1 MQCITE
7 NEELEMSNEEFL
19 NALHSNVFILKN
31 KRFLKKN
38 KSVLNTDSLEVL
50 R

>member
-1 MQCITE
+1 MHCIME
-7 NEELEMSNEEFL
+7 NEELEMRNEEFL
-19 NALHSNVFILKN
+19 NALHSNAFILNN

-38 KSVLNTDSLEVL
+38 KSAFSTDLSEAL